1 MFLLG
6 RNKSNC
12 PSGIFHGKKY
22 GDLYRKSNS
31 DRLGFASGIRDGV
44 KERKFLSHF
53 LNCFEAQNW
62 TMHLL
67 NKKCE

>member
-1 MFLLG
+1 MFLPD

-12 PSGIFHGKKY
+12 PSGIFHGKKH

-31 DRLGFASGIRDGV
+31 DRLGFGRGIRGGV

-53 LNCFEAQNW
+53 FKLF
-62 TMHLL
+62 
-67 NKKCE
+67 